1 MARIAGVSAK
11 EGGLRLKLVY
21 FFTRRGLAKLA
32 GRQPAQP
39 ERMLEPLEMFAH
51 LPGLLN
57 GYGKLEQANAKLDR
71 LDQRTSDL
79 AELKAA
85 TMTSCEYCIDLGSQ
99 VARQR
104 SGLRDEELL
113 ALPRYR
119 ESDLFSEVEKLVL
132 DYAVGM
138 SRTSVEVSDAL
149 FARLRE
155 HFDEAQLVQ
164 LTFVIALE
172 NLRGRFNLALG
183 IGAAGFSEGMVCAVR
198 ERTID
203 PAVAIAGVSESSRRQ
218 SQPSSARIA

>member
-1 MARIAGVSAK
+1 MARIAGVSAD

-21 FFTRRGLAKLA
+21 FFMRRGLPRLA
-32 GRQPAQP
+32 GREPQRP
-39 ERMLEPLEMFAH
+39 ERILEPLEMFAH

-57 GYGKLEQANAKLDR
+57 AYGKLEQANAKLDR
-71 LDQRTSDL
+71 LDQRLSDL

-85 TMTSCEYCIDLGSQ
+85 TLTSCEYCIDLGSQ

-104 SGLRDEELL
+104 SGLSDEKLL

-119 ESDLFSEVEKLVL
+119 ESELFGEVEKLVL

-138 SRTSVEVSDAL
+138 SRTPVEVPDAL

-155 HFDEAQLVQ
+155 HLDEAQLVE

-183 IGAAGFSEGMVCAVR
+183 IGAAGFSEGMVCAL
-198 ERTID
+198 
-203 PAVAIAGVSESSRRQ
+203 PATAPPPASDLDHAA
-218 SQPSSARIA
+218 ARA